1 MLYVGIDLHKKS
13 ITICVVNQERQ
24 KVEQKRFACSTP
36 EIIVAFFKKLGV
48 FQGVV
53 EATASYEW
61 LVRLLEPLAERI
73 VLAHPKKL
81 RVIAEST
88 RKSDK
93 IDARLLAEFL
103 ALDMIPQAYRPTPR
117 QREHRVLVRQR
128 CYLQRRI
135 TSIRNKIRRILSDY
149 NADRP
154 DLFTAAGL
162 EYLAQVQLSTA
173 DRFAVKQLLAEF
185 EFQQSSLEGLAVELK
200 KFVAAAPAAEAEAR
214 ALLQSIPGVGP
225 VTTEVVLS
233 ELADPKRF
241 RSAKCVVAY
250 AGMAPGQR
258 ESAGKRKE
266 LHIER
271 TGSKLLRWVLVEA
284 AWQLVRRTG
293 RWRVTFERLG
303 ARIGR
308 KKAII
313 AIARR
318 LLTVMMALLKSGQ
331 PYQHAYEPEPA
342 EPPKEKPGEK
352 PAAEKPVGKKAAQP
366 KPTHV
371 VTKAPKESKEHK

>member
-1 MLYVGIDLHKKS
+1 MKYVGIDLHKKTIS
-13 ITICVVNQERQ
+13 ICVVNQERQ
-24 KVEQKRFACSTP
+24 KIDQKRFLCSAP
-36 EIIVAFFKKLGV
+36 ETIVSYFRKLGK
-48 FQGVV
+48 FQAVV

-61 LVRLLEPLAERI
+61 LVRLLEPLAERV

-103 ALDMIPQAYRPTPR
+103 ALDMMPQAYRPTPR
-117 QREHRVLVRQR
+117 QREHRVLVRHR

-154 DLFTAAGL
+154 NLFTLDGL
-162 EYLAQVQLSTA
+162 DYLARVKLSES
-173 DRFAVKQLLAEF
+173 DRFAVEQLLKEF
-185 EFQQSSLEGLAVELK
+185 EFQQGQLTKLAAQLK
-200 KFVAAAPAAEAEAR
+200 KFVAQAPAAEAEAR

-241 RSAKCVVAY
+241 RSAKCAVAY

-258 ESAGKRKE
+258 ESAGKKKD

-271 TGSKLLRWVLVEA
+271 TGSKMLRWILVEA

-293 RWRVTFERLG
+293 RWRVTFERLSG
-303 ARIGR
+303 RIGR
-308 KKAII
+308 KKAIV
-313 AIARR
+313 AMARR
-318 LLTVMMALLKSGQ
+318 LLGVMMALLKSGQ
-331 PYQHAYEPEPA
+331 PYRHAYDRRLW
-342 EPPKEKPGEK
+342 GERHSQGTG
-352 PAAEKPVGKKAAQP
+352 PLG
-366 KPTHV
+366 
-371 VTKAPKESKEHK
+371 

>member
-1 MLYVGIDLHKKS
+1 MFYVGIDLHKKS
-13 ITICVVNQERQ
+13 ITLYVCDQER
-24 KVEQKRFACSTP
+24 KKNDSKRFACAAP
-36 EIIVAFFKKLGV
+36 DLIVAYFKKLGP
-48 FQGVV
+48 FQAVV

-61 LVRLLEPLAERI
+61 FVLLLEPLAKRI

-117 QREHRVLVRQR
+117 QREHRVLMRHR

-154 DLFTAAGL
+154 DLFTVEGL
-162 EYLAQVQLSTA
+162 EYLAQVKLSVTE
-173 DRFAVKQLLAEF
+173 RLAVDQLLAEF
-185 EFQQSSLEGLAVELK
+185 EFQHTQLKKLGAELK
-200 KFVAAAPAAEAEAR
+200 KFVAQAPIAEAEAR
-214 ALLQSIPGVGP
+214 ELLGSIPGVGP

-241 RSAKCVVAY
+241 RSAKCAVAY

-258 ESAGKRKE
+258 ESAGKKKE

-271 TGSKLLRWVLVEA
+271 CGSKMLRWILVES
-284 AWQLVRRTG
+284 AWQLVRYAG
-293 RWRVTFERLG
+293 RWRGTFERLS

-308 KKAII
+308 KKAIV

-318 LLTVMMALLKSGQ
+318 LLMVMMAILKNGQ
-331 PYQHAYEPEPA
+331 PYQHAYVPK
-342 EPPKEKPGEK
+342 PKEAAKAKSRRVKPDGLK
-352 PAAEKPVGKKAAQP
+352 PRDKKRAPAGAQ
-366 KPTHV
+366 V
-371 VTKAPKESKEHK
+371 

>member
-1 MLYVGIDLHKKS
+1 MKYVGIDLHKKT
-13 ITICVVNQERQ
+13 ITVWVVNQERQ
-24 KVEQKRFACSTP
+24 KLDQKRFACSAP
-36 EIIVAFFKKLGV
+36 EIIVSYFKKLGK
-48 FQGVV
+48 FQAVV

-128 CYLQRRI
+128 CYLQRRV

-154 DLFTAAGL
+154 DLFTVDGL
-162 EYLAQVQLSTA
+162 EYLAQMKLSTA
-173 DRFAVKQLLAEF
+173 DRFAVQQLLAEF
-185 EFQQSSLEGLAVELK
+185 EFHHKSLKELAAELK
-200 KFVAAAPAAEAEAR
+200 KFIAQAPAAEAEAR
-214 ALLQSIPGVGP
+214 ELLQSIPGVGP

-258 ESAGKRKE
+258 ESAGKKKE

-271 TGSKLLRWVLVEA
+271 TGSKMLRWVLVEA

-293 RWRVTFERLG
+293 RWQVTFERLS

-308 KKAII
+308 KKAIV

-318 LLTVMMALLKSGQ
+318 LLGVMMALLKSGQ
-331 PYQHAYEPEPA
+331 PYRHAYEPEATHAGGTKPPA
-342 EPPKEKPGEK
+342 KPRAK
-352 PAAEKPVGKKAAQP
+352 LARAPAKV
-366 KPTHV
+366 
-371 VTKAPKESKEHK
+371 

>member
-1 MLYVGIDLHKKS
+1 MNFVGIDLHKKT
-13 ITICVVNQERQ
+13 ITVCVVNQERQ
-24 KVEQKRFACSTP
+24 KLLQKRFACSAP
-36 EIIVAFFKKLGV
+36 ELIVSFFKKLGK
-48 FQGVV
+48 FQAVI

-61 LVRLLEPLAERI
+61 LVRLLEPSAARI

-117 QREHRVLVRQR
+117 QREHRVLVRHR
-128 CYLQRRI
+128 SYLQRRI

-154 DLFTAAGL
+154 DLFTQEGL
-162 EYLAQVQLSTA
+162 AYLAELAEGKLSAA

-185 EFQQSSLEGLAVELK
+185 EFHHKSLHELAAEMK
-200 KFVAAAPAAEAEAR
+200 KFVGQAPATEAESR
-214 ALLQSIPGVGP
+214 ELLQSIPGVGP

-241 RSAKCVVAY
+241 RSAKCAVAY

-271 TGSKLLRWVLVEA
+271 TGSKMLRWVLVEA

-293 RWRVTFERLG
+293 RWRTTFERLSV
-303 ARIGR
+303 RIGR

-318 LLTVMMALLKSGQ
+318 LLGVMMALLKSGQ
-331 PYQHAYEPEPA
+331 PYRHAYEA
-342 EPPKEKPGEK
+342 T
-352 PAAEKPVGKKAAQP
+352 AAVAKV
-366 KPTHV
+366 
-371 VTKAPKESKEHK
+371 

>member
-1 MLYVGIDLHKKS
+1 MNYVGIDLHKKTIS
-13 ITICVVNQERQ
+13 ICVVDQERRT
-24 KVEQKRFACSTP
+24 VAHKRFACSTA
-36 EIIVAFFKKLGV
+36 ELIVDYFHKLGK
-48 FQGVV
+48 FEAVV

-61 LVRLLEPLAERI
+61 LVRLLEPLAERV

-93 IDARLLAEFL
+93 IDARVLAEFL

-117 QREHRVLVRQR
+117 QREHRVLVRHR

-149 NADRP
+149 NADRES
-154 DLFTAAGL
+154 LFTAEGL
-162 EYLAQVQLSTA
+162 EYLKKVKLSES
-173 DRFAVKQLLAEF
+173 DRFAVDQLRKEYAFQHGQLKKLA
-185 EFQQSSLEGLAVELK
+185 AMLK
-200 KFVAAAPAAEAEAR
+200 KFIGKAPAAEAEAR

-241 RSAKCVVAY
+241 RSAKCAVAY

-258 ESAGKRKE
+258 ESAGKKKD

-271 TGSKLLRWVLVEA
+271 AGSKMLRWALVEA
-284 AWQLVRRTG
+284 GWQLVRRTG
-293 RWRVTFERLG
+293 RWRVTFERLSG
-303 ARIGR
+303 RIGR
-308 KKAII
+308 KKAIV

-331 PYQHAYEPEPA
+331 PYRHAYEPA
-342 EPPKEKPGEK
+342 LAG
-352 PAAEKPVGKKAAQP
+352 GK
-366 KPTHV
+366 T
-371 VTKAPKESKEHK
+371 

>member
-1 MLYVGIDLHKKS
+1 VKYVGIDLHKK
-13 ITICVVNQERQ
+13 TISLCVVNQERQ
-24 KVEQKRFACSTP
+24 KLEQRRFLCAMPELIVEYFG
-36 EIIVAFFKKLGV
+36 KLGR
-48 FQGVV
+48 FQAVV

-93 IDARLLAEFL
+93 IDARILAEFL

-117 QREHRVLVRQR
+117 QREHRVLVRHR

-135 TSIRNKIRRILSDY
+135 TSIRNKIRHILSDY

-154 DLFTAAGL
+154 DLFTAEGL
-162 EYLAQVQLSTA
+162 AYLSGVAVSSA
-173 DRFAVKQLLAEF
+173 DRFAVEQLLKEW
-185 EFQQSSLEGLAVELK
+185 EFQQGQLQKLTKQLK
-200 KFVAAAPAAEAEAR
+200 RFIGQASTAEAEAR
-214 ALLQSIPGVGP
+214 AVLQSIPGVGT

-241 RSAKCVVAY
+241 RSAKCAVAY

-271 TGSKLLRWVLVEA
+271 TGSKILRWVLVEA
-284 AWQLVRRTG
+284 AWQFVRRTG
-293 RWRVTFERLG
+293 RWRLIFEQLSG
-303 ARIGR
+303 RIGR
-308 KKAII
+308 KKAIV
-313 AIARR
+313 AVARR
-318 LLTVMMALLKSGQ
+318 LLGVMMALLRSGQ
-331 PYQHAYEPEPA
+331 PYQHAY
-342 EPPKEKPGEK
+342 
-352 PAAEKPVGKKAAQP
+352 AASTG
-366 KPTHV
+366 
-371 VTKAPKESKEHK
+371 

>member
-1 MLYVGIDLHKKS
+1 MKYVGIDLHKKT
-13 ITICVVNQERQ
+13 ITIWVVNQERQ
-24 KVEQKRFACSTP
+24 KLDSKQFACSAP
-36 EIIVAFFKKLGV
+36 ETIVAYFRKLGK
-48 FQGVV
+48 FQAVV

-93 IDARLLAEFL
+93 IDAKLLAEFL
-103 ALDMIPQAYRPTPR
+103 ALDMIPSAYRPTPR

-135 TSIRNKIRRILSDY
+135 TSSRTKIRRILSDY
-149 NADRP
+149 NADRK
-154 DLFTAAGL
+154 DLFTEDGL
-162 EYLAQVQLSTA
+162 VYLAQVKLA
-173 DRFAVKQLLAEF
+173 PIDRFVVEQLLKEF
-185 EFQQSSLEGLAVELK
+185 EFQHRQLRELETRLT
-200 KFVAAAPAAEAEAR
+200 KFGAEAPVAEAEAR
-214 ALLQSIPGVGP
+214 KVLRSIPGVGP

-233 ELADPKRF
+233 ELADRNRF
-241 RSAKCVVAY
+241 RSGKCAVAY

-271 TGSKLLRWVLVEA
+271 NGSARLRWILVEA

-293 RWRVTFERLG
+293 RWRVTFEHLSG
-303 ARIGR
+303 RIGR
-308 KKAII
+308 KKAIV

-318 LLTVMMALLKSGQ
+318 LLMVMMALLKSGQ
-331 PYQHAYEPEPA
+331 PYQHAYAAPA
-342 EPPKEKPGEK
+342 G
-352 PAAEKPVGKKAAQP
+352 VGK
-366 KPTHV
+366 T
-371 VTKAPKESKEHK
+371 

>member
-1 MLYVGIDLHKKS
+1 MLYAGIDLHKKT
-13 ITICVVNQERQ
+13 ITVHVCNQERQ
-24 KVEQKRFACSTP
+24 RVDRKRFFCSAA
-36 EIIVAFFKKLGV
+36 ELIVAFFKKLGK
-48 FQGVV
+48 FKAVV

-73 VLAHPKKL
+73 ELAHPKKL

-93 IDARLLAEFL
+93 IDAQLLAEFL

-117 QREHRVLVRQR
+117 QREHRVLVRHR

-154 DLFTAAGL
+154 DLFTVEGL
-162 EYLAQVQLSTA
+162 KYLAKVKLSESE
-173 DRFAVKQLLAEF
+173 RFAVEQLLVEF
-185 EFQQSSLEGLAVELK
+185 KFQHAQLKKLAAELK
-200 KFVAAAPAAEAEAR
+200 KFVAQAPPAEAEAR
-214 ALLQSIPGVGP
+214 ELVSSIPGVGP

-241 RSAKCVVAY
+241 RSAKCAVAY

-271 TGSKLLRWVLVEA
+271 TGSKMLRWVLVEA

-293 RWRVTFERLG
+293 RWRVTFERLS

-308 KKAII
+308 KKAIV

-318 LLTVMMALLKSGQ
+318 LLGVMMALLKSGQ
-331 PYQHAYEPEPA
+331 PYRHAYEPA
-342 EPPKEKPGEK
+342 EAKPPGAKTARPKTVKPKRAG
-352 PAAEKPVGKKAAQP
+352 A
-366 KPTHV
+366 V
-371 VTKAPKESKEHK
+371 VQV